1 MQKIGVKHKLFLM
14 IALSFY
20 WLFVRVVFMSS
31 LILLIQKGSPD
42 GLSASNYSVLHPG
55 RRRKDQPFQIYT
67 LVMRLAP
74 KQNMYQVHSA

>member
-1 MQKIGVKHKLFLM
+1 
-14 IALSFY
+14 
-20 WLFVRVVFMSS
+20 MSS